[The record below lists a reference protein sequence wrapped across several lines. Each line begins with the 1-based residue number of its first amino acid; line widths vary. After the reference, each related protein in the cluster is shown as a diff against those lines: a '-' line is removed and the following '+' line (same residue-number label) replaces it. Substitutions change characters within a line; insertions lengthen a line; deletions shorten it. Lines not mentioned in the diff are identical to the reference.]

1 MPNETVTVIEVLK
14 EAGKATSQEIAARL
28 DIGRADTLV
37 MLRNEKDAGVVAF
50 EDGGWSLANV
60 NNVNISDCVDADVNI
75 DATPTVAPANGMEK
89 IIHLLSQNG
98 EMTTTELAAEMERP
112 GQALSSHLRK
122 LEDNGIIMKGDVKK
136 KKSSWRLLTQPRPQ
150 PQTDPVSSEEM
161 VETIPAFTATATV
174 MPTTTAAVTTATAQT
189 QVRPPT
195 VTPLPGNEEEGS
207 QCGQYSQETFIS
219 RLMTLANQE
228 KQYAIERI
236 AKLGEVCEALSVL
249 HKHQALIQQLELSG
263 EERGGL

>member
-1 MPNETVTVIEVLK
+1 MPNETITVIEVLK

-28 DIGRADTLV
+28 DIDRADTLV

-60 NNVNISDCVDADVNI
+60 NNVNISACVDADVNI
-75 DATPTVAPANGMEK
+75 DATPTPTPTVAPANGMEK

-136 KKSSWRLLTQPRPQ
+136 KKSSWRLLTQT
-150 PQTDPVSSEEM
+150 QTEPVRA
-161 VETIPAFTATATV
+161 ETIPAFTATAI
-174 MPTTTAAVTTATAQT
+174 PTTAATAAVTTAQT
-189 QVRPPT
+189 QARPPT
-195 VTPLPGNEEEGS
+195 VTPLPEDEKRGS
-207 QCGQYSQETFIS
+207 QCGQHSPDTFIS
-219 RLMTLANQE
+219 RLMALADQE
-228 KQYAIERI
+228 KQYATERVT
-236 AKLGEVCEALSVL
+236 KLSEVCEALSVL
-249 HKHQALIQQLELSG
+249 HKHQVLIQQLELSA